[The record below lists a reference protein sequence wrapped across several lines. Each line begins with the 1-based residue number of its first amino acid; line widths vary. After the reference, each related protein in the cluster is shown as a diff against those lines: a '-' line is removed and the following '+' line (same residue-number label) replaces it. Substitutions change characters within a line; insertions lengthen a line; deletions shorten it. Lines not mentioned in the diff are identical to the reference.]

1 MDRKVAGF
9 SIFELLIVM
18 AIISILMYVGISQ
31 YTRYKAERELT
42 RQANQLADEL
52 SWIKSQSIAKEPYG
66 IKVDVTAY
74 TIFKDDG
81 DCQFD
86 DGDTIVDTK
95 NFIDTITANTL
106 TRVFDRRGYP
116 RSDNCGLGM
125 GNITLRNTQGSQKV
139 ICISRYGRIKI
150 ETDPNQCID

>member
-86 DGDTIVDTK
+86 DGETVATTR
-95 NFIDTITANTL
+95 FIDNITASTL
-106 TRVFDRRGYP
+106 TVVFDRRGYP
-116 RSDNCGLGM
+116 RYSNCALGM
-125 GNITLRNTQGSQKV
+125 NSITLRNAQGSQKV